1 MNDNNNPLIVKIPEH
16 DISNIEDIHL
26 NVYNKS
32 IINNNT
38 CVISK
43 ITEYSDVIILSAI
56 YLLNQIL

>member
-1 MNDNNNPLIVKIPEH
+1 MNDNNNNPLIVKIPEH

-26 NVYNKS
+26 NVNNKS
-32 IINNNT
+32 INNNR

-43 ITEYSDVIILSAI
+43 ITEYSNVIILSTI